1 MCDPVSVGIAA
12 GAAAGGAVLKKAMTP
27 KMPKVSQPDPAAE
40 RAQAEAEAQQ
50 RANAQ
55 LAADQRRRR
64 EQMGLLARGAPAQPT
79 VSFGDSRKSVPDGVF
94 GAAMQVVT
102 RNSTARQAS
111 MLSRGASITLGGGGS
126 SGRQVSLQ

>member
-1 MCDPVSVGIAA
+1 MCDPVSMVV
-12 GAAAGGAVLKKAMTP
+12 GAVGGMAVSKAMTP
-27 KMPKVSQPDPAAE
+27 KAPKISQPDPAAE

-79 VSFGDSRKSVPDGVF
+79 VSFGDSQRTGGPEGVF
-94 GAAMQVVT
+94 GAAAQAVT
-102 RNSTARQAS
+102 RSATARQAS

-126 SGRQVSLQ
+126 SGRQVNVL